1 MRPRRP
7 RHISRRNET
16 GFAVNSC
23 GAFWNQNNA
32 GRRCESRH
40 DKAADILG
48 KETLMRH
55 ISTATLPAILQAIAL
70 LVGVLASSAAAQVS
84 SAWGN
89 ALPQQEAW
97 RPDLFADYLLTGQ
110 TPHPSVAR
118 IVAPDEGGVSLGS
131 GVLVDINQSQGLVLT
146 NWHVIRDTRS
156 AVLVQ
161 FPDGFQSA
169 GTVIRHDEAWDLAA
183 LVIWKPQAAPIPLAE
198 QPPQIGELL
207 TIAGFGRG
215 AYRAETGPCT
225 EYLAPGAGYAK
236 EFVELSATARQG
248 DSGGPILNADGKL
261 AGVLFGQSEGR
272 TIGSCSTRVRTFLAS
287 VGSSGFTPPPGE
299 LAAAAAMP
307 PAAMMPVD
315 IQKPPPRLAAAPL
328 EEPLQRSVHVTGYGM
343 PSPTS
348 GLPTAPVGMMPFQA
362 SAETGDI
369 AAAVVAYVTDFE
381 RNGQTLLAA
390 AGGLALVIVGLRMI
404 IASRAS

>member
-1 MRPRRP
+1 MRF
-7 RHISRRNET
+7 T
-16 GFAVNSC
+16 
-23 GAFWNQNNA
+23 
-32 GRRCESRH
+32 
-40 DKAADILG
+40 
-48 KETLMRH
+48 
-55 ISTATLPAILQAIAL
+55 STATLPAILPAL
-70 LVGVLASSAAAQVS
+70 ALVVASLTTPAVAQPPLAPPG
-84 SAWGN
+84 WGTTS
-89 ALPQQEAW
+89 PGQDAW

-131 GVLVDINQSQGLVLT
+131 GVLVDVNQSQGLVLT

-183 LVIWKPQAAPIPLAE
+183 LVIWKPQATPIPLAE

-272 TIGSCSTRVRTFLAS
+272 TIGSCSTRVKTFLAS
-287 VGSSGFTPPPGE
+287 VGSTGFTPRPGAV
-299 LAAAAAMP
+299 AAAGP
-307 PAAMMPVD
+307 TQPARFVPT
-315 IQKPPPRLAAAPL
+315 QLQPPPTRLAATPL
-328 EEPLQRSVHVTGYGM
+328 DEPLQRSMHLAGYGM
-343 PSPTS
+343 PAPTT
-348 GLPTAPVGMMPFQA
+348 GLPEAPVGMMPFQA
-362 SAETGDI
+362 AAGAASPAADI
-369 AAAVVAYVTDFE
+369 VAYLTDFE

-390 AGGLALVIVGLRMI
+390 AGGLALVILGLRMV
-404 IASRAS
+404 IASRAL

>member
-1 MRPRRP
+1 MRQ
-7 RHISRRNET
+7 T
-16 GFAVNSC
+16 
-23 GAFWNQNNA
+23 
-32 GRRCESRH
+32 
-40 DKAADILG
+40 
-48 KETLMRH
+48 
-55 ISTATLPAILQAIAL
+55 STATLPAILQSLAIAL
-70 LVGVLASSAAAQVS
+70 SCLVSPAAAQAPP
-84 SAWGN
+84 AWGM
-89 ALPQQEAW
+89 ASPGQDAW

-131 GVLVDINQSQGLVLT
+131 GVLVDMNQSQGLVLT

-183 LVIWKPQAAPIPLAE
+183 LVIWKPQATPIPLAD

-225 EYLAPGAGYAK
+225 EYLSPGTGYAK

-248 DSGGPILNADGKL
+248 DSGCPILNADGKL

-272 TIGSCSTRVRTFLAS
+272 TIGSCSTRVKAFLAS
-287 VGSSGFTPPPGE
+287 VGSSGFTLPPGTVV
-299 LAAAAAMP
+299 AAAATP
-307 PAAMMPVD
+307 PATIMPVHL
-315 IQKPPPRLAAAPL
+315 QRPPERLAAAPV
-328 EEPLQRSVHVTGYGM
+328 EQPLQRSMHLAGYDM
-343 PSPTS
+343 PEPTS
-348 GLPTAPVGMMPFQA
+348 GLPAAPVGMMPFQA
-362 SAETGDI
+362 SAGAGDM
-369 AAAVVAYVTDFE
+369 AADVMAYVTDFE
-381 RNGQTLLAA
+381 RNGHTLLAA
-390 AGGLALVIVGLRMI
+390 AGGLALVILGLRMI
-404 IASRAS
+404 IASRAI